1 MASQDARKIEA
12 YKEETRQKI
21 ESLLEEFAQGKIN
34 REQFNAVYAHHNAKL
49 RLADEALHQND
60 AALVQGRQGETV
72 GIRQAY
78 MGKAIGFLIYHNKSG
93 MFVDTL
99 GMFDIPPSRIAPILN
114 DFSTLMQG
122 SSLIDRRVEHFSEK
136 HWLLFAA
143 GKYTTVVTLFEHEPS
158 AMQSREIER
167 LHHDFETANQHQL
180 TNSRVDASKL
190 AYPFLVFI
198 QQKLRKG

>member
-1 MASQDARKIEA
+1 MPSQDADKIEA
-12 YKEETRQKI
+12 YKEETHQKI
-21 ESLLEEFAQGKIN
+21 ELLLEEFAQGKIN

-49 RLADEALHQND
+49 RLADEAMHQND
-60 AALVQGRQGETV
+60 AALVQGRQGETF

-99 GMFDIPPSRIAPILN
+99 GMFDIPPARIAPILN

-122 SSLIDRRVEHFSEK
+122 SSLIDRRVEHFSAK

-143 GKYTTVVTLFEHEPS
+143 GKYTTVITLFEHEPS
-158 AMQSREIER
+158 AVQSR
-167 LHHDFETANQHQL
+167 
-180 TNSRVDASKL
+180 
-190 AYPFLVFI
+190 
-198 QQKLRKG
+198 